1 MEQPRPLLVVISV
14 VALIA
19 MAAATY
25 VAIVAAGS
33 APAHVAAPAQPG

>member
-1 MEQPRPLLVVISV
+1 MDQPRPLLVVISV

-25 VAIVAAGS
+25 VAIVASQTVPHAT
-33 APAHVAAPAQPG
+33 ATP

>member
-1 MEQPRPLLVVISV
+1 MDQPRPLLVVISI

-25 VAIVAAGS
+25 VAIVAS
-33 APAHVAAPAQPG
+33 ESVPHVAAPAQPG

>member
-1 MEQPRPLLVVISV
+1 MDQPRPLLVVISV

-25 VAIVAAGS
+25 VAIVAQES
-33 APAHVAAPAQPG
+33 APPHVAAPATPG